1 MFIIGVRALSLRGVR
16 TWGLVGS
23 KVRVIA
29 GHVISNID
37 IIRNR
42 RAPYPNATFRLP
54 NAAIKYALK
63 QR

>member
-42 RAPYPNATFRLP
+42 RAPYPNATFERM
-54 NAAIKYALK
+54 
-63 QR
+63 